1 MKNNLAIIVKALEES
16 RWLISDEYSAV
27 IDEDIKQ
34 RYEEV
39 LGKIDIALKEIKEGE
54 VSYGTTLKNK

>member
-39 LGKIDIALKEIKEGE
+39 LGKIDIALKEIKEEKG
-54 VSYGTTLKNK
+54 SYGTTLENK

>member
-54 VSYGTTLKNK
+54 VSYGSTLENK